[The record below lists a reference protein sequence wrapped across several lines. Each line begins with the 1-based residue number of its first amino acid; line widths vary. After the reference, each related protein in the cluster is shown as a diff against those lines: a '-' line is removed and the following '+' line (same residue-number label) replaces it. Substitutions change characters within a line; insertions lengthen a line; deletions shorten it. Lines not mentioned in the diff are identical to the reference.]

1 MGRGFTAVFLPVCV
15 SGQERARV
23 RSSRW
28 IVVVVHMC
36 GDFMR
41 GSGKEEEE
49 EEESPGGES
58 PGGRS
63 GPFKKMVPSAFGG
76 GGGGE

>member
-28 IVVVVHMC
+28 IVVVVHKC

-41 GSGKEEEE
+41 GSGTEEE

-76 GGGGE
+76 GGGGGE